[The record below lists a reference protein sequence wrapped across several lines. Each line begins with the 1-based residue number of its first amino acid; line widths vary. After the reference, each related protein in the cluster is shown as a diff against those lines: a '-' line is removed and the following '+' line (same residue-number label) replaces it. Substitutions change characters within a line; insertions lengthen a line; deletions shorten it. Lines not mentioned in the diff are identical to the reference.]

1 MALRSAPG
9 SSGPAENSDEATKR
23 VVSSDDQKRSK
34 QSEAGEASPDLDL
47 PRLELSPGRFKDTYS
62 LNFDRPL
69 GVGRNGTVVEAIHTS
84 GVKRAVKLLPDTE
97 ASRLEIR
104 CQIACQKA
112 EIVDVIEVHRVLA
125 SDLDGLAEQFEP
137 DAYVI
142 VVVMELMAGGEIY
155 FRVISDEGPMPEAD
169 VKQIALQMAR
179 ALKEVHSRGI
189 THRDVKPENILLR
202 EKAGTDV
209 GLTDFGFAT
218 PRAPTGAR
226 CTLAYAAPEII
237 QYLLDT
243 AVRQTESAPYTCACD
258 CWSLGAVLYFCLSG
272 SMPFECKG
280 DNVLTAHLRDSI
292 LKGVYSFAAPEWKE
306 ISDEAVDVIQ
316 QLMDPRVE
324 TRLTAKELLEHPWLE
339 VVVEQPPVD
348 ADQGLKCNEE

>member
-1 MALRSAPG
+1 
-9 SSGPAENSDEATKR
+9 
-23 VVSSDDQKRSK
+23 
-34 QSEAGEASPDLDL
+34 
-47 PRLELSPGRFKDTYS
+47 
-62 LNFDRPL
+62 
-69 GVGRNGTVVEAIHTS
+69 
-84 GVKRAVKLLPDTE
+84 
-97 ASRLEIR
+97 
-104 CQIACQKA
+104 
-112 EIVDVIEVHRVLA
+112 
-125 SDLDGLAEQFEP
+125 
-137 DAYVI
+137 
-142 VVVMELMAGGEIY
+142 
-155 FRVISDEGPMPEAD
+155 MPEAD

-258 CWSLGAVLYFCLSG
+258 CWSLGGARYRTHSCVWCLCILTKKRSSTAVLYFCLSG